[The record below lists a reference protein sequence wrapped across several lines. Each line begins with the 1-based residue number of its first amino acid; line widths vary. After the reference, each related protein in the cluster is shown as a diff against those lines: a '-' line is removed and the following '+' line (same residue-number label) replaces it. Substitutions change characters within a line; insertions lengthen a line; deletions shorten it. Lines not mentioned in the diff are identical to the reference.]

1 MKEKKQKLIDIT
13 TVKFLLV
20 GVINTLVGTGTMFGL
35 YNCLGCSY
43 WVSSA
48 GNYIVGS
55 IVSYFLNKYFT
66 FKNHQKSAKTVLKFV
81 QTSTPSKRTEN
92 FYKFMYGLAKPV
104 AAWIFSGFSVKT
116 QENIA
121 MLAGM
126 CIFVGMN
133 YLGQRFVVFREE
145 KSE

>member
-1 MKEKKQKLIDIT
+1 MPWGVTPVRSRTAQGASDACAA
-13 TVKFLLV
+13 LV
-20 GVINTLVGTGTMFGL
+20 DEL
-35 YNCLGCSY
+35 
-43 WVSSA
+43 
-48 GNYIVGS
+48 
-55 IVSYFLNKYFT
+55 
-66 FKNHQKSAKTVLKFV
+66 
-81 QTSTPSKRTEN
+81 
-92 FYKFMYGLAKPV
+92 LAKPV

>member
-1 MKEKKQKLIDIT
+1 
-13 TVKFLLV
+13 
-20 GVINTLVGTGTMFGL
+20 MFGL

-66 FKNHQKSAKTVLKFV
+66 FKNRQKSVKTVLKFV
-81 QTSTPSKRTEN
+81 VN
-92 FYKFMYGLAKPV
+92 IAVCYLVAYGLAKPV
-104 AAWIFSGFSVKT
+104 AAWLFSGFSVT
-116 QENIA
+116 VQENIA

-133 YLGQRFVVFREE
+133 YLGQRFVVFREAE
-145 KSE
+145 NE

>member
-35 YNCLGCSY
+35 YNCLVCSY

-66 FKNHQKSAKTVLKFV
+66 FKNRQNSVKTVLKFV
-81 QTSTPSKRTEN
+81 VN
-92 FYKFMYGLAKPV
+92 IAVCYLVAYGLAKPV
-104 AAWIFSGFSVKT
+104 AAWLFSGFSVT
-116 QENIA
+116 VQENIA

>member
-1 MKEKKQKLIDIT
+1 MKKVIDWVTI
-13 TVKFLLV
+13 KFLIV

-66 FKNHQKSAKTVLKFV
+66 FKNRQKSVKTVLKFV
-81 QTSTPSKRTEN
+81 VN
-92 FYKFMYGLAKPV
+92 IAVCYLVAYGLAKPV
-104 AAWIFSGFSVKT
+104 AAWLFSGFSVT
-116 QENIA
+116 VQENIA

-133 YLGQRFVVFREE
+133 YLGQRFVVFREAE
-145 KSE
+145 NE

>member
-66 FKNHQKSAKTVLKFV
+66 FKNRQKSVKTVLKFV
-81 QTSTPSKRTEN
+81 VTCRMLSGGIRT
-92 FYKFMYGLAKPV
+92 G
-104 AAWIFSGFSVKT
+104 KT
-116 QENIA
+116 GGSMA
-121 MLAGM
+121 L
-126 CIFVGMN
+126 
-133 YLGQRFVVFREE
+133 FRI
-145 KSE
+145 

>member
-81 QTSTPSKRTEN
+81 VN
-92 FYKFMYGLAKPV
+92 IAGCYLV
-104 AAWIFSGFSVKT
+104 AYGFSVKT

>member
-20 GVINTLVGTGTMFGL
+20 GVINTLV
-35 YNCLGCSY
+35 LGCSY

-81 QTSTPSKRTEN
+81 VN
-92 FYKFMYGLAKPV
+92 IAGCYLVAYGLAKPV